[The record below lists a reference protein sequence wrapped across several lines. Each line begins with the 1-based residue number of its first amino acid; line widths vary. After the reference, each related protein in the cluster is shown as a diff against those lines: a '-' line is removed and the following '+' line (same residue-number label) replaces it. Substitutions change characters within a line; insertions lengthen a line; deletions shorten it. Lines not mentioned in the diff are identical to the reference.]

1 MWWDRDIPPGKTF
14 DEVIEEALASAKCV
28 IVLWSRES
36 VQSEWVKAEASE
48 AAKRRVLVPI
58 LADDVKIPLEFRRI
72 QSARLI
78 DWTDLP
84 ANADWDQLE
93 RALAT
98 LVGQRA
104 KTQPARAPIVPP
116 AKTAPKL
123 RPLMIA
129 AAVLIPVVA
138 IAGYIAISR
147 SPREELKPQVVA
159 APLTPVQ
166 TPPQLGGPEPA
177 PPVTLDLAPR
187 SLKMQR
193 DAPRSLEMQRDT
205 PRSLEVQ
212 RDGPALAGP
221 TAAVVAT
228 TARVSPVR
236 TTSDY
241 SFEVTHTRGVFRN
254 QTGRLTVSSDGV
266 RYKDSGDGGGT
277 GFEAACID
285 IRTVA
290 TPNVI
295 VDREQRMVEIG
306 LRGDR
311 SYRFIAAD
319 TSVRDGIVSAL
330 SRSCGPR

>member
-1 MWWDRDIPPGKTF
+1 VWWDRDIPPGKTF

-58 LADDVKIPLEFRRI
+58 LADEVKIPLEFRRI

-104 KTQPARAPIVPP
+104 KTQPPRAPIIPP
-116 AKTAPKL
+116 TKAATKL
-123 RPLMIA
+123 RPLTIA

-138 IAGYIAISR
+138 IAGYLAISR
-147 SPREELKPQVVA
+147 SPREELKPRVVA
-159 APLTPVQ
+159 AVPVPANAAATQAPATPV
-166 TPPQLGGPEPA
+166 PPPAQLGRLKPA
-177 PPVTLDLAPR
+177 PPVPQDLAPR
-187 SLKMQR
+187 SL
-193 DAPRSLEMQRDT
+193 EM
-205 PRSLEVQ
+205 Q

-221 TAAVVAT
+221 TATEVPAVVAT

-236 TTSDY
+236 TTSDD

-319 TSVRDGIVSAL
+319 TSARDGIVSAL